1 MDYSTT
7 TSYDAAAMG
16 ALGAGL
22 AIYYIIVLA
31 VCVVMIIA
39 LWKVFTKA
47 GEPGWAAI
55 VPFYGNYVLF
65 KVAMGNGWLFLLCL
79 IPFVGAIVS
88 LIALFKLAT
97 AFGKGAGFGIGM
109 IFLSPIFLCILAF
122 GDADYV
128 GA

>member
-7 TSYDAAAMG
+7 GYDAAAMG

-22 AIYYIIVLA
+22 AIYYIVALAISIVML
-31 VCVVMIIA
+31 VA
-39 LWKVFTKA
+39 LWKVFVKA

-55 VPFYGNYVLF
+55 VPIYNIYVLF
-65 KVAMGNGWLFLLCL
+65 KIAMGNGWLFLLCFVPL
-79 IPFVGAIVS
+79 VGAILA
-88 LIALFKLAT
+88 LIVYFKLAT

-109 IFLSPIFLCILAF
+109 IFLTPIFLCMLAF
-122 GDADYV
+122 GDAEYQ